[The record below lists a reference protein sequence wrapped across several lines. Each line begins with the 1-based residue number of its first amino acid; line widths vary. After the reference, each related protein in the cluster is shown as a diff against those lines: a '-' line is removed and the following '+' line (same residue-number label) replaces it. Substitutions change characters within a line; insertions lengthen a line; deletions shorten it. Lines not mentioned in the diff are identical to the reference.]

1 MECARFQDELHAV
14 LTGRA
19 AADLAREVRGHG
31 NACPACAAETR
42 GIEAVLGLLRR
53 LPEEAPAPRV
63 WEGVRRGLAP
73 RAASGA
79 LAFWIRTAAA
89 ASLLVAAFS
98 FALLFVRAPAEAR
111 PVVVETSRALAWNEV
126 LSVQDIA
133 TVKVPDVGTL
143 KAGPGTALRF
153 PDARRAVLEQGEV
166 FAEILPSGRGFEV
179 RAPEARARVHGT
191 RFGVRAPSTV
201 YVLEGR
207 VEVET
212 PAWKGELGPRQ
223 GVVGPRLV
231 EVSAEDHLRWLLE
244 RERPGVRLTLDP
256 GEAAVV
262 TPGAPLRWRLIL
274 ETDALAPLRLAPLS
288 DPSQFVSLRIDGALV
303 PLEPGRLS
311 LREAAPGPNGG
322 VRLDV
327 SHRCVIECA
336 VDPALFR
343 EKGTARVRAFFSSG
357 AQAPEGF
364 WVGLVASNEILVEV
378 R

>member
-1 MECARFQDELHAV
+1 MECARFRDELHAV
-14 LTGRA
+14 VTGRA
-19 AADLAREVRGHG
+19 AADLVRDARGHEA
-31 NACPACAAETR
+31 ACPSCAAEAR
-42 GIEAVLGLLRR
+42 GLGAALELLRR
-53 LPEEAPAPRV
+53 VPEEDPAPRV
-63 WEGVRRGLAP
+63 WEAIRRGLAP
-73 RAASGA
+73 RPSAA

-89 ASLLVAAFS
+89 ASLLVAALS
-98 FALLFVRAPAEAR
+98 FTLLFARAPAEAR
-111 PVVVETSRALAWNEV
+111 PVVVETSRALAWGEPLRV
-126 LSVQDIA
+126 EDFA
-133 TVKVPDVGTL
+133 TIKIPDVGTL
-143 KAGPGTALRF
+143 KAGAGTVLRF
-153 PDARRAVLEQGEV
+153 RDARRAVLEGGEI

-179 RAPEARARVHGT
+179 RAPAARARVDGT

-207 VEVET
+207 VAVET
-212 PAWKGELGPRQ
+212 SSWKGELGPRQ

-256 GEAAVV
+256 GEATVV

-274 ETDALAPLRLAPLS
+274 ETDALAPLRLAPLG
-288 DPSQFVSLRIDGALV
+288 DPSQFISLRIDGAFV

-311 LREAAPGPNGG
+311 LREAAAGPNGW

-343 EKGTARVRAFFSSG
+343 EKGAARVRAFFSSG
-357 AQAPEGF
+357 AQAPEGA
-364 WVGLVASNEILVEV
+364 WMGLVASNEITVEV